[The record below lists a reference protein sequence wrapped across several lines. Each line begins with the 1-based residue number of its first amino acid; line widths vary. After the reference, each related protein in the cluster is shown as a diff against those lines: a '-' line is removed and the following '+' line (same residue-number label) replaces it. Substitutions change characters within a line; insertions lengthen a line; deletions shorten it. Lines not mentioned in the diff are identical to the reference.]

1 MIDYL
6 SQNLWLLWVIIT
18 FVCLIMELSSG
29 DFYVTCFA
37 IGAIVR
43 VVAAVAGLPF
53 WAQVVVWAVCSVLSI
68 WLIRPHLVQA
78 IHRGADHRKS
88 NAEAL
93 IGQMGEVSQN
103 IMAGGYGRVK
113 LDGDDWKAEAP
124 SEHEDVVVGTK
135 VRIVGRESIIL
146 QVERCQL
153 LTT

>member
-1 MIDYL
+1 M
-6 SQNLWLLWVIIT
+6 
-18 FVCLIMELSSG
+18 
-29 DFYVTCFA
+29 
-37 IGAIVR
+37 
-43 VVAAVAGLPF
+43 
-53 WAQVVVWAVCSVLSI
+53 
-68 WLIRPHLVQA
+68 
-78 IHRGADHRKS
+78 
-88 NAEAL
+88 